1 MVGPQAQ
8 HKGALTYVRTRLGVE
23 RDRRVQ
29 VTRLDLQAE
38 RRRVVARLE
47 ADAVLAQEVAR
58 GPMQRRERG
67 LSTSWLGLGL
77 GLGLG

>member
-1 MVGPQAQ
+1 MAE
-8 HKGALTYVRTRLGVE
+8 ARLGVE

-29 VTRLDLQAE
+29 VARLDLQAG
-38 RRRVVARLE
+38 RRRVVPRPE

-58 GPMQRRERG
+58 GALERRERG
-67 LSTSWLGLGL
+67 LSVSWLGLGSGSGLGL